1 MTKEFVS
8 PNEMFWDGTFVFNS
22 PLFSLF
28 LRAISVLLGDKWK
41 KLGAEERRLYVLEA
55 KMLADKQKQL
65 HPDCWKRKR
74 SMSTGVY

>member
-1 MTKEFVS
+1 M
-8 PNEMFWDGTFVFNS
+8 
-22 PLFSLF
+22 
-28 LRAISVLLGDKWK
+28 LLGDKWK